1 MMSKTQFEPETV
13 RQLADLE
20 GIVGLKDS
28 SGDLN
33 YFRKVVEVA
42 KLRPDWRLFIGQE
55 HLLVDA
61 LRMGGHGGVNG
72 GAQIEPELLV
82 GLYNAER
89 AGDQAQVAAL
99 QQRLLRL
106 GRIYSVGKYASTVI
120 KGMKCSLSLLGICS
134 DEMAAP
140 MSRFDPPEREKV
152 RAVLEELE
160 LLPAKMAK
168 TAPALS

>member
-1 MMSKTQFEPETV
+1 EPETV

-160 LLPAKMAK
+160 LLPAKTAK
-168 TAPALS
+168 T